1 MNIDEVIEKLK
12 EFQNEHGNIA
22 VRVGGNDEYWG
33 TVYNDVDE
41 CTLTVHETHQLHLKK
56 QKKTK
61 QLFFVSDIMFNN

>member
-12 EFQNEHGNIA
+12 EFQKEHGNIA

-41 CTLTVHETHQLHLKK
+41 CTLTVHENTSTSP
-56 QKKTK
+56 KKTEENK
-61 QLFFVSDIMFNN
+61 TVVFCFGYNV